1 MTDPQLTCTAQTT
14 QSAGTDEVAAA
25 IDIRQPD
32 VNVVEVMTRIRA
44 RLQARRLEAQEKGL
58 DFDRLPGHDELA
70 ARNGHLSGDFYY
82 DLHQTRQGA
91 EEIWVSMSLMGDER
105 YPRLLSGL
113 IRRVRHAAHQ
123 LVLYYVN
130 MLAGRQVNFNRSAA
144 GALAGMAETVEQMAA
159 RIEALEREVQSLRA
173 THTTSTT
180 DATQTSA
187 APETRE

>member
-1 MTDPQLTCTAQTT
+1 MADLPSTHTAEIAAQ
-14 QSAGTDEVAAA
+14 TDEVTAA

-32 VNVVEVMTRIRA
+32 VNVVEVMARIRA

-70 ARNGHLSGDFYY
+70 ARSGHLSGDFYY
-82 DLHQTRQGA
+82 DLHQMRQGA
-91 EEIWVSMSLMGDER
+91 EEIWVAMSLMGDER
-105 YPRLLSGL
+105 YPRWLGGV

-159 RIEALEREVQSLRA
+159 RIEALEREVQTLRA
-173 THTTSTT
+173 A
-180 DATQTSA
+180 DAAQTSGA
-187 APETRE
+187 TPMPGVPETRE